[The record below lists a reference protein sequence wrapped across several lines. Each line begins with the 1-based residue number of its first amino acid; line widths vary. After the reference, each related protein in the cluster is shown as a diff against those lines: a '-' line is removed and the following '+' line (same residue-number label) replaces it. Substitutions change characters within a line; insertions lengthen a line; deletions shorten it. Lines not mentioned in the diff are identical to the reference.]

1 MTTSTLGLI
10 IIAIVTVIVLAVWIT
25 LVFHADAHPAWR
37 RQVPSG
43 HDTVGQA
50 RMTARQEE
58 ESTDFASREAEGFA
72 SAGPDAGASAAPTGG
87 TAPDKA
93 RTG

>member
-10 IIAIVTVIVLAVWIT
+10 IIAIVTMIVLAVWIA
-25 LVFHADAHPAWR
+25 LLFHADAHPAWR

-43 HDTVGQA
+43 HDTLGVS
-50 RMTARQEE
+50 RITARREE
-58 ESTDFASREAEGFA
+58 GSTNYASREAEGSA
-72 SAGPDAGASAAPTGG
+72 SAGPDVRASAAPTGG
-87 TAPDKA
+87 IAPDKA

>member
-10 IIAIVTVIVLAVWIT
+10 IIAIVTVIVLAVWIA
-25 LVFHADAHPAWR
+25 LVFHADAHPARR
-37 RQVPSG
+37 RQLPSG

-50 RMTARQEE
+50 RMTARREE
-58 ESTDFASREAEGFA
+58 ESTDYASREAEGSA
-72 SAGPDAGASAAPTGG
+72 SARPDMRASAAPTDGI
-87 TAPDKA
+87 ASDKT

>member
-10 IIAIVTVIVLAVWIT
+10 IIAIVTVIVLAVWIA
-25 LVFHADAHPAWR
+25 LVFHADTHPVWR

-50 RMTARQEE
+50 RMTAP
-58 ESTDFASREAEGFA
+58 ASSR
-72 SAGPDAGASAAPTGG
+72 S
-87 TAPDKA
+87 
-93 RTG
+93 R

>member
-1 MTTSTLGLI
+1 MTTSTLSLI
-10 IIAIVTVIVLAVWIT
+10 IIAIVTVIVLAVWIA

-50 RMTARQEE
+50 RMTARQIE
-58 ESTDFASREAEGFA
+58 ESTDFASHEAEGFA

-93 RTG
+93 RIG